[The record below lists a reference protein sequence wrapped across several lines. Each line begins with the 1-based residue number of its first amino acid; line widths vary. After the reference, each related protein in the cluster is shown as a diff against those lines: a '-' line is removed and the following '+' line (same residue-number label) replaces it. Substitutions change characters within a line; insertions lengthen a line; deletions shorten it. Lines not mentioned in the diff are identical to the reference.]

1 MAGGGV
7 GNTLQPASRA
17 RSAGKYGM
25 KRAEEEKEGRQGG
38 RVTEWWAEVHN
49 KFYYKVGSSGILWSQ
64 KRAIGGEE

>member
-1 MAGGGV
+1 
-7 GNTLQPASRA
+7 
-17 RSAGKYGM
+17 M

-64 KRAIGGEE
+64 KRAIGGEG